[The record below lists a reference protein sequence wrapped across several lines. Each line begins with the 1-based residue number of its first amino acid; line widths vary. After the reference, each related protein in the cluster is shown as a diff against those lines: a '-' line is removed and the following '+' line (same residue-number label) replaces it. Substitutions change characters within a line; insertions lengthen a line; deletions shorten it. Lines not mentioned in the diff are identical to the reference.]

1 MQRDMA
7 KLKKKKKKIEPFLPG
22 GMTES
27 SAGAG
32 KIQDKPR
39 TFLSREMLKRKG
51 KKIAGWGQ
59 EGSKG
64 HRTQPKRVSDGQS
77 WNSLR
82 SKVNNTS
89 ARL

>member
-7 KLKKKKKKIEPFLPG
+7 KLKKKKLEPFLPG

-27 SAGAG
+27 SAGAR

-51 KKIAGWGQ
+51 KNKLGGGRRGQ
-59 EGSKG
+59 
-64 HRTQPKRVSDGQS
+64 RTQDP
-77 WNSLR
+77 
-82 SKVNNTS
+82 T
-89 ARL
+89 